1 MAASAWTIF
10 DQAKHK
16 IGDGTIDLS
25 GGVFR
30 LALYATASSANMVG
44 DITIQSSIGNESSG
58 GGYPLGG
65 TTLGSIVW
73 TAGASAGEQKFD
85 GADPIFT
92 ASASVLSAVRY
103 AVIVQSLGATSGH
116 LLCFAALSTS
126 EFNIT
131 SGNTLTV
138 QFASTGIFTLA

>member
-1 MAASAWTIF
+1 MAASAWTVF

-25 GGVFR
+25 GGTFR
-30 LALYATASSANMVG
+30 LALYRTSASANLIG
-44 DITIQSSIGNESSG
+44 NITIQSSIGSESSG

-65 TTLGSIVW
+65 TALGSITW
-73 TAGASAGEQKFD
+73 TAGASAGEQAFD
-85 GADPIFT
+85 CADPIFT

-116 LLCFAALSTS
+116 LLCYAALSTVQ
-126 EFNIT
+126 FNVT
-131 SGNTLTV
+131 TGNTLTV
-138 QFASTGIFTLA
+138 QMNASGIFTLA